1 MTKKQLI
8 IVCSAVLVTLL
19 MGVTAI
25 ILINKTGNSTTA
37 SPISDEPK
45 SEIGS
50 TYSEVSEEESSEEE
64 SSEEQSSNVSSEQ
77 SSTSSVVSAT
87 TPTIPAFS
95 SETINRL
102 MSLDNTKKGFGWAG
116 AENRQDYYAQYN
128 AFAVGDQTKKT
139 VYLTFDEGY
148 EYKYTPAIL
157 DVLKEKDVKAVF
169 FVTMSYVKN
178 NPELIKRMIDEGHIV
193 GNHSVNHPS
202 FPTCS
207 LDKAYNEV
215 KELHDYMQKNYNYTM
230 TLFRFPMGESS
241 DRMLALLQEMGYKSV
256 FWNFAHRDWE
266 TDNQPDKEAA
276 KASIAKYTKNGTIF
290 LLHAVSQ
297 TNTEILGEVIDD
309 IRAKG
314 YTLEL
319 FK

>member
-19 MGVTAI
+19 IGVTAFI
-25 ILINKTGNSTTA
+25 FINKTGGSKTDA
-37 SPISDEPK
+37 PLSDEPK
-45 SEIGS
+45 SEIS
-50 TYSEVSEEESSEEE
+50 SSSEDSSSEEE
-64 SSEEQSSNVSSEQ
+64 SSPISSGESSSEES
-77 SSTSSVVSAT
+77 SSTQSVS
-87 TPTIPAFS
+87 TPKYNIPAFTKA
-95 SETINRL
+95 TIDRL

-116 AENRQDYYAQYN
+116 AENRQSYYAQYD
-128 AFAVGDQTKKT
+128 AFAVGDQTKKA

-148 EYKYTPAIL
+148 EYKYTPEIL

-178 NPELIKRMIDEGHIV
+178 NPELIKRMIDEGHTV

-202 FPTCS
+202 LPTCS

-241 DRMLALLQEMGYKSV
+241 DRMLALLKEMGYKSV

-266 TDNQPDKEAA
+266 TNNQPDKETA
-276 KASIAKYTKNGTIF
+276 KASIARYTKNGTIF

-314 YTLEL
+314 YTIEL

>member
-1 MTKKQLI
+1 MNKKQLI
-8 IVCSAVLVTLL
+8 VVCSAVLLSVLL
-19 MGVTAI
+19 GVTALI
-25 ILINKTGNSTTA
+25 IINKSNGTKTGLPNSDT
-37 SPISDEPK
+37 PK
-45 SEIGS
+45 SEAS
-50 TYSEVSEEESSEEE
+50 FSSVEESSEEE
-64 SSEEQSSNVSSEQ
+64 SSGISSEESSLQQSSSS
-77 SSTSSVVSAT
+77 SSVSTSKYN
-87 TPTIPAFS
+87 IPGFS

-116 AENRQDYYAQYN
+116 AENRQSYYAQYD
-128 AFAVGDQTKKT
+128 AFAVGDQTKQT
-139 VYLTFDEGY
+139 VNLTFDEGY

-157 DVLKEKDVKAVF
+157 DVLKEKNVKAVF

-178 NPELIKRMIDEGHIV
+178 NPELIKRMIDEGHTV

-202 FPTCS
+202 LPTCS
-207 LDKAYNEV
+207 LEKAYNEI

-241 DRMLALLQEMGYKSV
+241 DRMLALVQEMGYKSV

-266 TDNQPDKEAA
+266 TDNQPDKETA
-276 KASIAKYTKNGTIF
+276 KASIAKYTKNGTIY

-314 YTLEL
+314 YTIEL